1 MGVLGYAAMFE
12 QFTPTDLLR
21 WSRQAEDAGFGG
33 IMASDHFHPW
43 TPQQGQSA
51 FVWAWLGAL
60 GAQTSRVAFGTGVTA
75 PGPRYHPAI
84 LAQAAA
90 TLEAMFPGRFYLG
103 VGAGEALN
111 EHITGDYWPEAPI
124 RLQRL
129 EEGVEIIRRLMS
141 GKVTK
146 YQGTHFRLESA
157 KLYTLPTTP
166 PPIYIAS
173 SGPINSERTGRI
185 ADGYITVGASDE
197 KIRTLLARFEK
208 GAREAGKDPA
218 KMPRIIQLHLS
229 WAESCEAAVEQ
240 AVREWPNGGMAFPKA
255 DIRNPED
262 FAAMAQIV
270 RPENF
275 EGRVFMSPDLDAH
288 TAHLQH
294 YIDLGFDQ
302 VYVHNVGRNQQ
313 EFIEAFGRSVLP
325 KLRWPERAA

>member
-1 MGVLGYAAMFE
+1 M
-12 QFTPTDLLR
+12 T
-21 WSRQAEDAGFGG
+21 
-33 IMASDHFHPW
+33 
-43 TPQQGQSA
+43 
-51 FVWAWLGAL
+51 
-60 GAQTSRVAFGTGVTA
+60 
-75 PGPRYHPAI
+75 
-84 LAQAAA
+84 
-90 TLEAMFPGRFYLG
+90 
-103 VGAGEALN
+103 
-111 EHITGDYWPEAPI
+111 
-124 RLQRL
+124 
-129 EEGVEIIRRLMS
+129 

-157 KLYTLPTTP
+157 KPYTLPTTP

-197 KIRTLLARFEK
+197 KIHALLARFEK

-229 WAESCEAAVEQ
+229 WAESREAAVEQ

-275 EGRVFMSPDLDAH
+275 EGRVFMSADLDAH
-288 TAHLQH
+288 AAHLQH

-313 EFIEAFGRSVLP
+313 AFIEAFGRSVLP
-325 KLRWPERAA
+325 RLRWPERAA

>member
-1 MGVLGYAAMFE
+1 MGLLGYAAMFE

-21 WSRQAEDAGFGG
+21 WSRQAEDVGFGG

-43 TPQQGQSA
+43 VPQQGQAA
-51 FVWAWLGAL
+51 FVWSWLGAL
-60 GAQTSRVAFGTGVTA
+60 GAQTNRVVFGTGVTA

-84 LAQAAA
+84 LAQASA
-90 TLEAMFPGRFYLG
+90 TLATMFPGRFYLG

-111 EHITGDYWPEAPI
+111 EHITGEYWPEPPA
-124 RLQRL
+124 RLARL
-129 EEGVEIIRRLMS
+129 EEGVEIIRRLLS

-157 KLYTLPTTP
+157 KLYTLPDTP

-185 ADGYITVGASDE
+185 ADGYITVGASDD

-208 GAREAGKDPA
+208 GAREAGKDPSQ
-218 KMPRIIQLHLS
+218 MPRIIQLHLS
-229 WAESCEAAVEQ
+229 WAESREAAVEQ
-240 AVREWPNGGMAFPKA
+240 AVREWPNGGMAFPKG

-262 FAAMAQIV
+262 FAAMAQVV

-288 TAHLQH
+288 AAHLQH
-294 YIDLGFDQ
+294 FIDLGFDQ
-302 VYVHNVGRNQQ
+302 VYIHNVGRNQ
-313 EFIEAFGRSVLP
+313 EAFVEAFGKRVLP
-325 KLRWPERAA
+325 QLRWPEHAA

>member
-1 MGVLGYAAMFE
+1 MGMLGYAAMFE

-43 TPQQGQSA
+43 TPQQGQAA

-90 TLEAMFPGRFYLG
+90 TLEAMYPGRFYLG
-103 VGAGEALN
+103 MGAGEALN

-129 EEGVEIIRRLMS
+129 EEGVEIIRRLMT

-173 SGPINSERTGRI
+173 SGPLNSERTGRI

-197 KIRTLLARFEK
+197 KIHTLLARFEK

-218 KMPRIIQLHLS
+218 TMPRIIQLHLS
-229 WAESCEAAVEQ
+229 WAESREVAVEQ

-275 EGRVFMSPDLDAH
+275 EGRVFMSADLDAH

-313 EFIEAFGRSVLP
+313 AFIEAFGRSVLP
-325 KLRWPERAA
+325 RLRWPERAA